1 MERGEG
7 LTFALVE
14 WLGENLFSV
23 VPTVC
28 SKDPAKCKPGVTMDF
43 KWGNSRTK
51 MIYYKTLILKISS
64 ELFVYCVCVPRRV
77 YYRDCL
83 MATGL
88 ICIIYVCA

>member
-1 MERGEG
+1 MEREEG

-51 MIYYKTLILKISS
+51 KEKYYKTLILKISS
-64 ELFVYCVCVPRRV
+64 ELFVYCVYICVPRRV
-77 YYRDCL
+77 
-83 MATGL
+83 
-88 ICIIYVCA
+88 